1 LYEHSFLHTKKLDR
15 KIFRKKTI
23 TTMKME
29 RLDNM
34 VQNERNPMHEP
45 RYCGIPTFMRTPFT
59 TDLNSLDIALAG
71 VPYDGAV
78 EARSGT
84 RQGPRQIRDMSSMMR
99 SIHHVTRINPYE
111 LCRVA
116 DVGDVHFKHI
126 FDVEAS
132 HADITDFYAQLH
144 KYGIIPLSA
153 GGDHS
158 ITLPIMRAITPDHPV
173 GLVHIDAHTDCC
185 DEEMNFKYS
194 HGTPFRRAVEEGIL
208 DPERTIQIGIRGAAN
223 SDECWEFGPKHGIRI
238 VYIEEF
244 NKLGVETV
252 ISEARRVVGDGPTY
266 ISFDIDSIDP
276 SFAPGTGTP
285 EIGGLTSIEAQA
297 LIRGLRGLNLVGAD
311 VVEVSPPFDLSGN
324 TALIGATM
332 MYELLCILAEKISLD
347 AKRNSF

>member
-1 LYEHSFLHTKKLDR
+1 
-15 KIFRKKTI
+15 
-23 TTMKME
+23 MA
-29 RLDNM
+29 DNT
-34 VQNERNPMHEP
+34 QNPMNQP
-45 RYCGIPTFMRTPFT
+45 RYCGIPTFMRTPHV
-59 TDLNSLDIALAG
+59 TDLNNLDIALVG

-78 EARSGT
+78 EARSGA

-116 DVGDVHFKHI
+116 DVGDVHFNQI

-132 HADITDFYAQLH
+132 HADIADFYKCLH
-144 KYGIIPLSA
+144 HSGIVPLSA

-158 ITLPIMRAITPDHPV
+158 ITLPIMRAIAADHPV

-185 DEEMNFKYS
+185 DEEMNSKYS

-208 DPERTIQIGIRGAAN
+208 DPQRAIQIGIRGAAN

-244 NKLGVETV
+244 NKLGVEKV
-252 ISEARRVVGDGPTY
+252 IAEARRVVGEGPTY
-266 ISFDIDSIDP
+266 VSFDIDSIDP

-285 EIGGLTSIEAQA
+285 EIGGLTTIEAQA

-311 VVEVSPPFDLSGN
+311 VVEVSPPFDSSGT
-324 TALIGATM
+324 TALIAATI
-332 MYELLCILAEKISLD
+332 MYEILCILAEKI
-347 AKRNSF
+347 AG

>member
-1 LYEHSFLHTKKLDR
+1 MANH
-15 KIFRKKTI
+15 I
-23 TTMKME
+23 
-29 RLDNM
+29 
-34 VQNERNPMHEP
+34 QNPMHEP
-45 RYCGIPTFMRTPFT
+45 RYCGIPTFMRTPHV
-59 TDLNSLDIALAG
+59 TDLTNLDIALVG

-78 EARSGT
+78 EARSGA

-116 DVGDVHFKHI
+116 DVGDVHFSQI

-132 HADITDFYAQLH
+132 HADITGFYKRLQHSAVV
-144 KYGIIPLSA
+144 PLSA

-158 ITLPIMRAITPDHPV
+158 ITLPIMRAIAADEPV

-185 DEEMNFKYS
+185 DQEMNSKYS

-208 DPERTIQIGIRGAAN
+208 DPKRAIQIGIRGAAN
-223 SDECWEFGPKHGIRI
+223 SDECWEFGPEHGIRI

-244 NKLGVETV
+244 NKLGVEKV
-252 ISEARRVVGDGPTY
+252 IDEARRVVGKGPTY
-266 ISFDIDSIDP
+266 VSFDIDSLDP

-285 EIGGLTSIEAQA
+285 EIGGLTTIEAQG

-311 VVEVSPPFDLSGN
+311 VVEVSPPFDPSGT
-324 TALIGATM
+324 TALIAATI
-332 MYELLCILAEKISLD
+332 MYEILCILAEKT
-347 AKRNSF
+347 AG